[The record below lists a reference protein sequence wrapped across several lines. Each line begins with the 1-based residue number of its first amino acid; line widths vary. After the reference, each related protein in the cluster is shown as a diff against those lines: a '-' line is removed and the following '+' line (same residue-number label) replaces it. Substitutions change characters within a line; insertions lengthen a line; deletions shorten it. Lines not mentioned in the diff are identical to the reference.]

1 MGSGSCG
8 VLCKGRPVM
17 RDLEAYK
24 QPPRGCAV
32 TETST
37 KRTATEARRGC
48 LRLAM
53 TMCARR
59 RGEA

>member
-24 QPPRGCAV
+24 QPPRGSSAAMR
-32 TETST
+32 SYGDFD
-37 KRTATEARRGC
+37 EANC
-48 LRLAM
+48 Y
-53 TMCARR
+53 
-59 RGEA
+59 